1 MVPQYPLC
9 TKWRPLHNNWSS
21 NPCTEEE
28 EEEVMEITLRRSPA
42 GWMEIEHQFAQ
53 SPWAEAAQEESCCRA
68 ARSTQATG
76 ETLEPGGIRT
86 GELRRSGRAEF
97 SPVSSEGAVFF
108 VPKRSPRNFPCVK
121 LAIFLDP
128 RARPATRFFCFRYQR
143 RKPTHLLLLSHHAAF
158 FRGKVFFSK
167 GVKWVFETVG
177 NIPRSTMVRAV

>member
-121 LAIFLDP
+121 
-128 RARPATRFFCFRYQR
+128 
-143 RKPTHLLLLSHHAAF
+143 
-158 FRGKVFFSK
+158 
-167 GVKWVFETVG
+167 VG
-177 NIPRSTMVRAV
+177 HFPRSTGPSRDPVLLLPVSTEKTDSFAFAIPPRCFFSGESFFF